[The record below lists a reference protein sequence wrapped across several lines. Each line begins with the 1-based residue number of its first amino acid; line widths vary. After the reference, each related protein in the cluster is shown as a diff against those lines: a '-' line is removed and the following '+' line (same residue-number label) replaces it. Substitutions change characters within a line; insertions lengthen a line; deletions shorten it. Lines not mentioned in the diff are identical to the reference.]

1 MSEPAPTAAAP
12 ASPPLPRPSAGCGS
26 RRLRAARSQVPHA
39 HRRYIKYN
47 VNLRGIGAALDGC
60 KGNRYVT
67 TTHVINSVIVKAS
80 KLTKVAK
87 VYRGVAGVLPDR
99 FCEDDARG
107 FRGGVE

>member
-1 MSEPAPTAAAP
+1 MPPLAAP
-12 ASPPLPRPSAGCGS
+12 LGCALRIAPLGCALRIALTRCPPPKSLTP
-26 RRLRAARSQVPHA
+26 
-39 HRRYIKYN
+39 RRYVKYN
-47 VNLRGIGAALDGC
+47 VNLRGFGAALDGC
-60 KGNRYVT
+60 KGNKYVT

-99 FCEDDARG
+99 FCEDDAHG

>member
-1 MSEPAPTAAAP
+1 MSEPTACR
-12 ASPPLPRPSAGCGS
+12 PPLPRPLLQAAGCGS
-26 RRLRAARSQVPHA
+26 RLRAAHPPA
-39 HRRYIKYN
+39 RRYVKYN
-47 VNLRGIGAALDGC
+47 VNLRGFGAALAGC

-87 VYRGVAGVLPDR
+87 VYRGVTGVLPDR
-99 FCEDDARG
+99 FCEDDAHG

>member
-1 MSEPAPTAAAP
+1 MNFAYTLRIPEV
-12 ASPPLPRPSAGCGS
+12 PPP
-26 RRLRAARSQVPHA
+26 
-39 HRRYIKYN
+39 RRYVKYN
-47 VNLRGIGAALDGC
+47 VNLRGSKGATLDGC

-99 FCEDDARG
+99 FCEDDEHG